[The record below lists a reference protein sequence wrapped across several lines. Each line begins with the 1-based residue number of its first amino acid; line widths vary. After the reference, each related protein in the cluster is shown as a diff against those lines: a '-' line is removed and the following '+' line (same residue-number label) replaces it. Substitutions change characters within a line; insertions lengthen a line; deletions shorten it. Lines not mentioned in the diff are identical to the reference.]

1 MTSRFRFWYTN
12 DQSSVSFSV
21 TASSTYLVVAT
32 SVGSSGANGLN
43 PYLGIFET
51 GWSKNAHRIT
61 KLFSAV
67 YQVNIDIEYANNGVD
82 DYTFIFK
89 NSETDERNTFI
100 RFYLIKLN
108 DR

>member
-21 TASSTYLVVAT
+21 TASSTYLVVVT

-67 YQVNIDIEYANNGVD
+67 YQIKIDIEYAENEVD